1 METLGDSKVTGKF
14 QVTVPKRARKVLRL
28 ETGDRL
34 VFLSEQQ
41 KIIVRKGSVK
51 IEA

>member
-1 METLGDSKVTGKF
+1 MKTLGDSKVTGKF
-14 QVTVPKRARKVLRL
+14 QVTVPKRARKFLRL

-41 KIIVRKGSVK
+41 KIVVRKGFVK
-51 IEA
+51 TEV